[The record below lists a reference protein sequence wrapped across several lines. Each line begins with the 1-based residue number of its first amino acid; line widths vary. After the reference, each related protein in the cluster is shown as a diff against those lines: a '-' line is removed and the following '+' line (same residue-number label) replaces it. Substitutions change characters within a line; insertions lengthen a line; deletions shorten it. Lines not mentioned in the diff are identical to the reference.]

1 MGINNIGILK
11 PFSEPD
17 YTEAARKYR
26 GSFLM
31 QALTECVYF
40 KPLDPEIDL
49 SKIARGGILHRI
61 RNNPGVNIYIPGYC
75 NVMVGYFTNKLWRI
89 PFPYLLL
96 SERNRDLRMFI
107 FSEAAAMKQFL
118 MDIRNSKTKFDNY
131 IADGLGKGYF
141 ISIRL
146 QHDSSTNCYVP
157 QHGYKIPYIS
167 GYKIP
172 PHSEIT
178 DELFNSRIDGRFNW
192 PDVSDIDYNSQYGL
206 YSKTKSSLYY
216 TPKDLLLM
224 EHDILNT
231 CIDIVKG
238 EHNDYN

>member
-1 MGINNIGILK
+1 MGIENIGILK

-17 YTEAARKYR
+17 YTEAALEYR

-61 RNNPGVNIYIPGYC
+61 RNSPGVNIYVPGYC

-131 IADGLGKGYF
+131 IAEGLGKG
-141 ISIRL
+141 SLKLPLVEEVVR
-146 QHDSSTNCYVP
+146 TAEGV
-157 QHGYKIPYIS
+157 
-167 GYKIP
+167 
-172 PHSEIT
+172 
-178 DELFNSRIDGRFNW
+178 ELEGLTRQSVERCARSR
-192 PDVSDIDYNSQYGL
+192 
-206 YSKTKSSLYY
+206 
-216 TPKDLLLM
+216 
-224 EHDILNT
+224 H
-231 CIDIVKG
+231 
-238 EHNDYN
+238 

>member
-1 MGINNIGILK
+1 MSINNIGILK
-11 PFSEPD
+11 PFGEPD
-17 YTEAARKYR
+17 YTEAALKYR

-61 RNNPGVNIYIPGYC
+61 RNSPGVNIYVPGYC

-131 IADGLGKGYF
+131 IAEGLGKG
-141 ISIRL
+141 I
-146 QHDSSTNCYVP
+146 
-157 QHGYKIPYIS
+157 
-167 GYKIP
+167 
-172 PHSEIT
+172 
-178 DELFNSRIDGRFNW
+178 
-192 PDVSDIDYNSQYGL
+192 
-206 YSKTKSSLYY
+206 SSLSVYNTTVIQIVMY
-216 TPKDLLLM
+216 RSTDTICLLLVGIRFHHTAKLQTSYLTHALTDALIGQM
-224 EHDILNT
+224 YPILT
-231 CIDIVKG
+231 TTVTT
-238 EHNDYN
+238 DYIPRQKAVYTTLLRIYYLWSTTF

>member
-11 PFSEPD
+11 PFNEPD
-17 YTEAARKYR
+17 YTEKALEYR

-61 RNNPGVNIYIPGYC
+61 RNSPGVNIYVPGYC

-131 IADGLGKGYF
+131 IAEGLGKGYF

-146 QHDSSTNCYVP
+146 QHDSDTNCYIP
-157 QHGYKIPYIS
+157 QHGFNIP
-167 GYKIP
+167 
-172 PHSEIT
+172 
-178 DELFNSRIDGRFNW
+178 
-192 PDVSDIDYNSQYGL
+192 
-206 YSKTKSSLYY
+206 
-216 TPKDLLLM
+216 
-224 EHDILNT
+224 
-231 CIDIVKG
+231 
-238 EHNDYN
+238 